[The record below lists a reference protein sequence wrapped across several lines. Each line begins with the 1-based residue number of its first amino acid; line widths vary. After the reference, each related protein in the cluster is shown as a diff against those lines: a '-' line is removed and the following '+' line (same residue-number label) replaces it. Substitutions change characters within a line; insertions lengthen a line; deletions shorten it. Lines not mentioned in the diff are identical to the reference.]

1 MLTATK
7 AEFDSM
13 AVAAVPAS
21 TIKVPVNISLVANIV
36 CQFPSHSSNELVG
49 EYSTTPTPSPLS
61 KINRTYRCV
70 LVVIQTVVV
79 ITNCSITDL

>member
-13 AVAAVPAS
+13 AVTAVPPS
-21 TIKVPVNISLVANIV
+21 TTKVPVNISLVANIV
-36 CQFPSHSSNELVG
+36 CQFPSHSSCELVG
-49 EYSTTPTPSPLS
+49 KYSTTPTPFPLS
-61 KINRTYRCV
+61 KINRTYRYV

>member
-13 AVAAVPAS
+13 AVTAAPPS

-36 CQFPSHSSNELVG
+36 CQFPSNSSNELVG
-49 EYSTTPTPSPLS
+49 EYFTIPTPSPLS
-61 KINRTYRCV
+61 KINRTYTCV
-70 LVVIQTVVV
+70 LVVIQKVMV